1 MALQQYSIY
10 TVEILSGPPQEN
22 PEREWTVA
30 ATRQEAEAIAS
41 DEIAKHASKIYSC
54 SIEKRRVLVTNSP
67 KRAFLEGLRAGL
79 NSVGIH
85 DSLGSANPEVVAV
98 WKWGTGWL
106 IKDER
111 SASRR
116 PVNDRVETESD

>member
-10 TVEILSGPPQEN
+10 TVEILSAFPQGN

-54 SIEKRRVLVTNSP
+54 SIEKRKVLVTNSP

-79 NSVGIH
+79 NSVSIQ
-85 DSLGSANPEVVAV
+85 DIGSANPEVVAV
-98 WKWGTGWL
+98 WKCGTGWL